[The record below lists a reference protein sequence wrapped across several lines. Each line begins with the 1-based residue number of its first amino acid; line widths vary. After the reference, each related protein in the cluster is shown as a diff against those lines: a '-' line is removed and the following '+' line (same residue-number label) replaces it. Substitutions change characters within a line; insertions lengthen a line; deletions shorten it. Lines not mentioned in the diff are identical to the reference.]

1 MAVRSVSYI
10 LVVLIHTC
18 SSISMNNPNQVLP
31 ILEYPREDLNI
42 TIQLTQTVILECIA
56 SGSPPPKFTWI
67 KSEDGV
73 NTTLTSSSSIEI
85 SSRMKVL
92 DYTLPNGTVL
102 ADGYRETL
110 TVMEARQEDIGI
122 YFCVADNN
130 LGIVSIMIEL
140 IGGTEHVKSVN
151 K

>member
-1 MAVRSVSYI
+1 MAVRSFSCV
-10 LVVLIHTC
+10 LVALLLTC
-18 SSISMNNPNQVLP
+18 SSISRNNPNHILP

-42 TIQLTQTVILECIA
+42 TIQLTQTVILECIT

-85 SSRMKVL
+85 SNRMNVL

-110 TVMEARQEDIGI
+110 TLMKARQEDIGI

-130 LGIVSIMIEL
+130 RGIGSIMIEL